1 MNERVSAP
9 PKKAHLVSHLSSRKY
24 TPTLDRALRSGQW
37 SSDTTVCTLPEASH
51 GYNIGQIRIHADMP
65 TLTSRRAMGEIL
77 VSDQVGTTPALPAA
91 PATAPSTA
99 APPVAAPAIAPP
111 TAAPVAAATTCAHPV
126 SWVHS
131 AATDFGP
138 DGIRVPIT
146 WQSSTGN
153 LADLASC
160 EVREVVRYNPIPNP
174 PFLWNPPNPTVLTV
188 PGRNGAG
195 QDTHSYPL
203 GLKTGITNPRT
214 AGTMV
219 AHQVYQHRCTG
230 PGCSGTWTN
239 FPGQT
244 YDITREVFRQY
255 TLEGGGFGPLL
266 NPWRYR
272 ITKQGTGA
280 GNTFSYSREV
290 EIPPP

>member
-9 PKKAHLVSHLSSRKY
+9 PKEAHLVSHLSSRKY
-24 TPTLDRALRSGQW
+24 TGMPDRALRSGQW
-37 SSDTTVCTLPEASH
+37 SPDTTVCTLPEASH

-65 TLTSRRAMGEIL
+65 TSASLRAIGEIL
-77 VSDQVGTTPALPAA
+77 LSDQVGTTPAPAPPAA
-91 PATAPSTA
+91 PPA
-99 APPVAAPAIAPP
+99 APP
-111 TAAPVAAATTCAHPV
+111 TCAHPV
-126 SWVHS
+126 NWVHA
-131 AATDFGP
+131 AATNFGP
-138 DGIRVPIT
+138 DAIRIPIS

-160 EVREVVRYNPIPNP
+160 EVREVVSYDPIPNP
-174 PFLWNPPNPTVLTV
+174 PFIWNPPNPTILTV
-188 PGRNGAG
+188 PGSAGAG
-195 QDTHSYPL
+195 QDTHSYPP

-214 AGTMV
+214 AGTAV
-219 AHQVYQHRCTG
+219 AHQVYQHRCTA
-230 PGCSGTWTN
+230 PGCSGTWTD

-244 YDITREVFRQY
+244 YDITREVFPQY
-255 TLEGGGFGPLL
+255 AWL